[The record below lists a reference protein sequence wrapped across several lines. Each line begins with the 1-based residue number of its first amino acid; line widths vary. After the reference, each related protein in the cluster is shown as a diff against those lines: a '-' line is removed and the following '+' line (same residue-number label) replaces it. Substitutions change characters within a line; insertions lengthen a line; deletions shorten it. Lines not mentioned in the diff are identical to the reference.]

1 MTGATKQRATK
12 RIRSIE
18 IVIVGNYIFVISI
31 LGQRKRKIAPISPV
45 INDDTSHFWLSFS
58 F

>member
-12 RIRSIE
+12 RIRSID
-18 IVIVGNYIFVISI
+18 IVIVSNYVFVISI
-31 LGQRKRKIAPISPV
+31 LGQRKRKIAPIPPV
-45 INDDTSHFWLSFS
+45 LNDDAINLQVTFS